1 MAVTGN
7 PSKVSTDKQGTE
19 LQTTSPVRQM
29 PVSVSAPRRRIGK
42 WILSHLSREST
53 SGRFIPEMDGLRF
66 VSVATIILV
75 HLNGYLSVKSPAYYT
90 FPETSWVNHVVPV
103 GYRAVEMFFMISG
116 FILGLPFAAHRIK
129 GAPAVKLSKYYL
141 RRLTRL
147 EPPYIVAVL
156 LLFVGAVY
164 IQGKPASDLYTHLG
178 ASFVY
183 LHNAIYGYF
192 SPVIGVGWTL
202 EIEVQF
208 YLLVPW
214 LTPLFAIRNRFARR
228 SVFVGLI
235 ITILAL
241 QSLFLHNSPRASLS
255 ILAYLQFFLLGL
267 LLADIFLTDWA
278 ESPGK
283 NLYWDVVALV
293 GWPIV
298 PLLARSEALTHWL
311 FPGVLL
317 TLYCATFRGRFVNRI
332 FVYPWIT
339 AIGGMCY
346 SIYLLHFEGISAVAR
361 FTKKITEGAPY
372 WLHLW
377 IQFAL
382 VGTIVVLLCS
392 PYFVFLEKPCMRR
405 DWPHRL
411 RNYLH
416 RTIFSQPQVVETK
429 SAD

>member
-1 MAVTGN
+1 MASN
-7 PSKVSTDKQGTE
+7 PSRILPD
-19 LQTTSPVRQM
+19 PVCET
-29 PVSVSAPRRRIGK
+29 PAPPSRARRGIGN
-42 WILSHLSREST
+42 WVLSHLSRETS

-66 VSVATIILV
+66 VSVATIIFV
-75 HLNGYLSVKSPAYYT
+75 HLNGYLSVKSPAYYS
-90 FPETSWVNHVVPV
+90 FPETSWVNQVVPV

-116 FILGLPFAAHRIK
+116 FILGLPFAAHYIK
-129 GAPAVKLSKYYL
+129 DAPAVKLDKYYL

-147 EPPYIVAVL
+147 EPPYMAAVL
-156 LLFVGAVY
+156 LLFLGAIYV
-164 IQGKPASDLYTHLG
+164 QGQSARDLYPHLG

-228 SVFVGLI
+228 SVFLALI

-241 QSLFLHNSPRASLS
+241 QSLFLHHDSPRASLS
-255 ILAYLQFFLLGL
+255 ILAYIQFFLLGL
-267 LLADIFLTDWA
+267 LLADIFLTDWR
-278 ESPGK
+278 ESPQK
-283 NLYWDVVALV
+283 NLYWDIVALA

-298 PLLARSEALTHWL
+298 PFLARSPALTHWL
-311 FPGVLL
+311 FPGLL
-317 TLYCATFRGRFVNRI
+317 LSLYCSTFRGRLVNRI

-346 SIYLLHFEGISAVAR
+346 SIYLLHFEGISIVAR
-361 FTKKITEGAPY
+361 FTKRLSEGAPY
-372 WLHLW
+372 WIHLW
-377 IQFAL
+377 FQFAL
-382 VGTIVVLLCS
+382 VGVIVVLLCS

-405 DWPHRL
+405 DWPQRL
-411 RNYLH
+411 RSYL
-416 RTIFSQPQVVETK
+416 RSVISPRPQVVETET
-429 SAD
+429 AD